1 MNNLSINS
9 DLLASSSTSQ
19 SSSSPQSTPPP
30 SPEQQIDIGKYSFSD
45 ISVTDIALGN
55 ILKDIK
61 YTPDIVM
68 DQYAK
73 NELILNLK
81 NMLPQLNDPS
91 NNFKLEINKAK
102 KVSYNS
108 TQSYGEEELSIRNI
122 ILLMKK
128 IVFNYNLNKDNDA
141 SNENENKK
149 QLFKDSLKMAALCGN
164 GDTYCKM
171 SLYEYNDVLY
181 TKPIDIE
188 KANATQN
195 SNQNANQNEDTFFEF
210 LDFLKNKNHLCHL
223 ILEIDNMQIAN
234 SLFDFL
240 YDYPDFIRYINS
252 IVCTDL
258 STISSIQ
265 KLLQKTCDKLML
277 SGKSNLWIYLYNISY
292 YWKVTYD
299 IFPYLTNDLQT
310 SLEKVKL
317 KENFYNVNNNIYSPG
332 VNCGL
337 FIEYN
342 QDFGKLS
349 GEEQKKLILKMK
361 KDMETC
367 TKKEPL
373 LALWNDSSKEKDSK
387 MDFDNIANF
396 KNFYELFMNMDFIN
410 TEV

>member
-1 MNNLSINS
+1 
-9 DLLASSSTSQ
+9 
-19 SSSSPQSTPPP
+19 
-30 SPEQQIDIGKYSFSD
+30 
-45 ISVTDIALGN
+45 
-55 ILKDIK
+55 
-61 YTPDIVM
+61 M
-68 DQYAK
+68 DQDAK

-102 KVSYNS
+102 KVYSNS
-108 TQSYGEEELSIRNI
+108 TQSFDEEDQSIRNI

-128 IVFNYNLNKDNDA
+128 IVFNYNLNMDNDA
-141 SNENENKK
+141 NNDNDNENKK

-188 KANATQN
+188 KANA
-195 SNQNANQNEDTFFEF
+195 NQKANQKANASTTEDTFFEF
-210 LDFLKNKNHLCHL
+210 LDFLKNKNHLCRL
-223 ILEIDNMQIAN
+223 ILELDNMQIAN